1 MGGILGIIVLVLD
14 IVAIL
19 DIVKSAKTTTQKLLW
34 VLIVLVLPFVGMIA
48 YFLIGK
54 KQ

>member
-1 MGGILGIIVLVLD
+1 MGGILGIVILVLD

-19 DIVKSAKTTTQKLLW
+19 DIVKSSFSTGKKILW
-34 VLIVLVLPFVGMIA
+34 VVLVLILPLIGMIA

-54 KQ
+54 KK